1 MKEEGEVVVGF
12 GKPQEVTEEKEKEE
26 GRECRGACIASWDE
40 HLVLFAVLIHVYYRS
55 KRSGNGGRRGAKERN
70 LFDSTF
76 KYNFLTG
83 NNGFSRNV
91 ELDRCLDPVFPSYRE
106 KKKKRG
112 E

>member
-1 MKEEGEVVVGF
+1 MVGF
-12 GKPQEVTEEKEKEE
+12 GKPQEVTEEEEKEE

-40 HLVLFAVLIHVYYRS
+40 HLVLFAVLIHVYYLD
-55 KRSGNGGRRGAKERN
+55 KRSAKERRN